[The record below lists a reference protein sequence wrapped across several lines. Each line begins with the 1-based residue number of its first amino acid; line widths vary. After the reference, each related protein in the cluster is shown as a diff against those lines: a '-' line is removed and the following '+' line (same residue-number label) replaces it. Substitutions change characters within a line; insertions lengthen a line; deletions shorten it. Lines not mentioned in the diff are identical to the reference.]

1 MDNEEH
7 DRNRDARIGDVKRR
21 PGIGVADVQI
31 KKKKV
36 DHVSVEQAICQ
47 ISQDAGKKKRERYIS
62 PGVRSAGSHQQHR
75 DNNQCHNGNNDEEG
89 VVALKRSK
97 CRAGIGDVN
106 QMEEFRD
113 DIASVVRANGPQN
126 PLLR

>member
-21 PGIGVADVQI
+21 PRIGVADMQI

-47 ISQDAGKKKRERYIS
+47 ISQDAGKKKR
-62 PGVRSAGSHQQHR
+62 
-75 DNNQCHNGNNDEEG
+75 
-89 VVALKRSK
+89 
-97 CRAGIGDVN
+97 
-106 QMEEFRD
+106 
-113 DIASVVRANGPQN
+113 
-126 PLLR
+126 